1 LGAIFLGA
9 PLIAQETG
17 PLPGAAP
24 QHDGPA
30 GLPQAAQPA
39 PSRQP
44 GMPMQP
50 PPASAASKAP
60 TSAISKDPPSMPV
73 DQIIKTFAEKEAEFK
88 TERDNFTY
96 TQDFDVQT
104 IDDDGRPDGEY
115 RMTSDITYSSA
126 GQRQEYVTYA
136 PAPTLERV
144 MLSENDFND
153 LRNIT
158 PFVLTTDDL
167 PQYNITYVGHQKV
180 DQIGTYVFD
189 VAPKV
194 IEKKHR
200 YFQGR
205 IWVDDRDFEIVRT
218 SGKAVPDIRSHGN
231 EDLSP
236 SFVMY
241 RDNIEGHYWFPVYAH
256 ADDFLNFTGQPSVH
270 IRMTVRYTDYKR
282 FRVTS
287 RLVPGT
293 TTPTNKP

>member
-1 LGAIFLGA
+1 
-9 PLIAQETG
+9 
-17 PLPGAAP
+17 
-24 QHDGPA
+24 
-30 GLPQAAQPA
+30 
-39 PSRQP
+39 
-44 GMPMQP
+44 
-50 PPASAASKAP
+50 
-60 TSAISKDPPSMPV
+60 MPV
-73 DQIIKTFAEKEAEFK
+73 DQIIKTFAAKEAEFK

-115 RMTSDITYSSA
+115 RMTSDITYSSN

-158 PFVLTTDDL
+158 PFVLTTEDL

-180 DQIGTYVFD
+180 DEIGTYVFD

-205 IWVDDRDFEIVRT
+205 IWVDDKDFEIVRT
-218 SGKAVPDIRSHGN
+218 SGKAVPDIRTHGN

-270 IRMTVRYTDYKR
+270 IRMTVRFTDYKR

-293 TTPTNKP
+293 TAPANKP